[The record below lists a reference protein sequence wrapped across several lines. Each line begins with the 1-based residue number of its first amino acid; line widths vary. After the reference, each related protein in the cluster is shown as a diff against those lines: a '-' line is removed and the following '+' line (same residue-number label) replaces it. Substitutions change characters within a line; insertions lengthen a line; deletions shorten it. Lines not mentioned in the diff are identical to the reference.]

1 VSGEQTR
8 VPSCHAELAAV
19 DAPPGTPVVAL
30 AGNPNVGKSTLFNA
44 LTGSGRDVGN
54 WPGTTVAVGRARWR
68 PEGGPE
74 VVLVDLPGAVSL
86 DPQSPDE
93 ELTRDLLVDRPP
105 QERPQA
111 ALVVASAVHLA
122 RGLYLLRQ
130 VRDLGVPCALLLMVD
145 VAPGAPDRRRRRP
158 RRGDRGRGRARP
170 AAAAR
175 TEEVAAPSSTCS
187 RSPPADGTAA
197 AGGGGDRRPRCLEA
211 AEERF
216 AWCRRRWPRRPGARP
231 TIPAPGAT
239 GSTASPRPRWS
250 AC

>member
-1 VSGEQTR
+1 MSGEQTR

-54 WPGTTVAVGRARWR
+54 WPGTTVAVGRARWQ
-68 PEGGPE
+68 PAGGPE

-122 RGLYLLRQ
+122 MADAIVRVAERERERSGLEVVGLTGGVFQNRLLSTLAGRGLEARGFRVLMATR
-130 VRDLGVPCALLLMVD
+130 VPCNDGGLAYGQVADAL
-145 VAPGAPDRRRRRP
+145 GA
-158 RRGDRGRGRARP
+158 GR
-170 AAAAR
+170 
-175 TEEVAAPSSTCS
+175 
-187 RSPPADGTAA
+187 
-197 AGGGGDRRPRCLEA
+197 
-211 AEERF
+211 
-216 AWCRRRWPRRPGARP
+216 
-231 TIPAPGAT
+231 
-239 GSTASPRPRWS
+239 
-250 AC
+250 